1 MSVSYLIDDAFAVPK
16 THLDPYEAIFC
27 GSAPALSVL
36 VKTYIPRIFGSS
48 HGEQETPISSRD
60 QPLQKVFPRPR
71 VPWSNRGPGTMV
83 STGSQEEFIPD
94 GSIVLRTDVHVDV
107 ESVKSEVDDAKALRV

>member
-1 MSVSYLIDDAFAVPK
+1 MSVSNNMDDVFAVSK
-16 THLDPYEAIFC
+16 THTDPFQAIFC

-36 VKTYIPRIFGSS
+36 VKTYVPRMFGSS
-48 HGEQETPISSRD
+48 QGEQETPISSRD
-60 QPLQKVFPRPR
+60 QPLQKVFPRPK

-94 GSIVLRTDVHVDV
+94 GGIVMRTDVHVDV
-107 ESVKSEVDDAKALRV
+107 ESVRSEVDDAKGLRV